1 MKPKTFN
8 GILELSDNK
17 WIVNYFVLKNNQRI
31 HKILDLHPDNVNQ
44 IDEWNQMFDNII
56 ARILQEPNIKF
67 TIINNYA
74 KIKR

>member
-31 HKILDLHPDNVNQ
+31 HKILNLHPDNVNQ
-44 IDEWNQMFDNII
+44 IDDWNQMFDNII